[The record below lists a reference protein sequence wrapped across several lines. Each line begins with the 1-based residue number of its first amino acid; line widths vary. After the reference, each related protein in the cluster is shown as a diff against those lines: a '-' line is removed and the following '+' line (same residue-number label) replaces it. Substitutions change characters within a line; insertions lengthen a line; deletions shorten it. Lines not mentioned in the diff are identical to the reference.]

1 MLRALASSPLLPA
14 YLLFGEESY
23 LVDRALTTVC
33 ERLRGGTAVARLRAD
48 EDRLIARV
56 EEALRTPSLFG
67 GAASVVLNDVDAL
80 DEKTQEQVLELLES
94 DAGGHLVMVGASP
107 DMRRRLFASCTRKG
121 WAFGFRRL
129 PAARIPAWLREE
141 AAQRG
146 HPIATEAVAL
156 LAELAGPDLRAA
168 TGEIEKLSLFVGE
181 GQPIDATAV
190 AAVVGPTRA
199 RSVFELGTMVQERQI
214 GHALALVRRLLGQGE
229 APIAIAAFLAAQL
242 RRMLVARSLIARR
255 RGAEVAGRLGVSPW
269 VAERIVGGARR
280 YDGATLQRALAR
292 VAAVDVALKSTRA
305 SGPVLIETCLLE
317 LDARR

>member
-1 MLRALASSPLLPA
+1 MLRAIARGPLLPA

-23 LVDRALTTVC
+23 LVDRALATAC
-33 ERLRGGTAVARLRAD
+33 ERLRGSTAVARLRVD
-48 EDRLIARV
+48 EDRLVARL

-67 GAASVVLNDVDAL
+67 GAASVVLTDVDAL
-80 DEKTQEQVLELLES
+80 DEKTQEQVLQLVET
-94 DAGGHLVMVGASP
+94 DTGGHLVMVGASP

-129 PAARIPAWLREE
+129 PPARIPAWLREE
-141 AAQRG
+141 ATQRG
-146 HPIATEAVAL
+146 HQITAEAVTL

-181 GQPIDATAV
+181 GRPIDAAAV
-190 AAVVGPTRA
+190 VAVVGPTRA

-229 APIAIAAFLAAQL
+229 PPIAIAAFLAGQL
-242 RRMLVARSLIARR
+242 RRLLVARSLIARQ
-255 RGAEVAGRLGVSPW
+255 RGAEVAARLGVSPW
-269 VAERIVGGARR
+269 VAERIAGGARR
-280 YDGATLQRALAR
+280 YDGATLRRALAR
-292 VAAVDVALKSTRA
+292 VAAVDVALKSSRV

-317 LDARR
+317 LEARR